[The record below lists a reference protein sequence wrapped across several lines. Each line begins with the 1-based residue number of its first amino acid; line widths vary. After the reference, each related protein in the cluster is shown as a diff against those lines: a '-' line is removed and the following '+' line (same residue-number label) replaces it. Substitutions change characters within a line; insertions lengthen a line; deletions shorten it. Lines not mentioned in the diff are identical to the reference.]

1 MYQRMASNPSK
12 NPDKA
17 WILLLNKGEY
27 TAFESI
33 YRKYSGWVYNFANS
47 LLYDSCLAEDVMQ
60 NVFMKIWEKR
70 YEIDPEE
77 TFSAYL
83 FTISRHLVYKETRK
97 QLNIEIPLAVL
108 EDKSS
113 PSDFHTESQVELNSL
128 KEYIDHLIDQL
139 PESRRRIYRMSR
151 VEGLSNKE
159 IAVRLS
165 LSEKTAETQ
174 IYRSLHFLK
183 EKLAKD
189 KGAWSILIALFV
201 NLS

>member
-1 MYQRMASNPSK
+1 
-12 NPDKA
+12 
-17 WILLLNKGEY
+17 
-27 TAFESI
+27 
-33 YRKYSGWVYNFANS
+33 
-47 LLYDSCLAEDVMQ
+47 MQ

-97 QLNIEIPLAVL
+97 QLNIEIPLDVL
-108 EDKSS
+108 QDKSS
-113 PSDFHTESQVELNSL
+113 PSDLHTESQIELNSL

-165 LSEKTAETQ
+165 LSEKTVETQ

-183 EKLAKD
+183 EKLAKH
-189 KGAWSILIALFV
+189 KGTWSLVCALFV